1 MKDKIKKLLLL
12 SLALMPVIAA
22 AGCANQTKPE
32 ETELSETDMGIMRN
46 MEDISEQLVTALDGL
61 SDEELDE
68 YIVQAEDAGDSAQAS
83 GYEAWKEV
91 KDELGFFVGI
101 DEVKSE
107 KIDDD
112 TYRVTIDAEY
122 DERDCEITLEIST
135 SEENGQIYLSL
146 DDMSFSPEYTREEL
160 SAQAAEEMAV
170 GAGKI
175 AAALVGIVL
184 IIVVFRYIS
193 NPERNSEKKASEK
206 PGNEPAEI
214 TESGAAVTDTA
225 NKTLTASGDELNDE
239 EICAVIAAAIAEYE
253 AENGGKEP
261 SNGLIVRSIKRV
273 PNVIKKRS

>member
-184 IIVVFRYIS
+184 IIVVFRYI
-193 NPERNSEKKASEK
+193 E
-206 PGNEPAEI
+206 
-214 TESGAAVTDTA
+214 
-225 NKTLTASGDELNDE
+225 
-239 EICAVIAAAIAEYE
+239 
-253 AENGGKEP
+253 
-261 SNGLIVRSIKRV
+261 
-273 PNVIKKRS
+273 